1 MSWKQLMLDN
11 CFAKLSA
18 VALMDLSALLLSLN
32 IPRITSTRNVPIIS
46 LQAESTRYLLN
57 MSIIT
62 TDGRK
67 FIVVLSV
74 KQGVGA

>member
-1 MSWKQLMLDN
+1 MLDN